1 MNNKMLVLMFVGLM
15 TSNVL
20 FAQDANPASPEAKP
34 EVKQEPRQM
43 ERPVAESETP
53 AAHKMR
59 MEAQKQIDAL
69 EEVDR
74 VFIQLTLQEPTVKQ
88 DSKAVVLVQGK
99 DNKINDEVINKIK
112 TIVSTNV
119 EGLDSKNVTVVEMDL
134 NRLRRDMG
142 MMGRPGFG
150 RGKPGERPEM
160 GGHRGGQRGG
170 FMKRFGRQGKPESEK
185 APVAEEKQ
193 APSEAAK

>member
-34 EVKQEPRQM
+34 EVKQETKRM
-43 ERPVAESETP
+43 ERPVGESETP

-134 NRLRRDMG
+134 NRLRRDKG
-142 MMGRPGFG
+142 IQSEIGNGYKQSRYQGQIYTPHNLFG
-150 RGKPGERPEM
+150 RFIAVNV
-160 GGHRGGQRGG
+160 RGTRYI
-170 FMKRFGRQGKPESEK
+170 
-185 APVAEEKQ
+185 
-193 APSEAAK
+193 